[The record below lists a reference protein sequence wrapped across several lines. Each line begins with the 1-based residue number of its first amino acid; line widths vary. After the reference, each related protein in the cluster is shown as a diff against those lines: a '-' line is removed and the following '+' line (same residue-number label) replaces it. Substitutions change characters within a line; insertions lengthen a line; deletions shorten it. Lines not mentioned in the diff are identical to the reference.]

1 MTVVALPN
9 ILGDL
14 NFYASNI
21 LWVNLIYLCALVATC
36 IPFAKLISKYGV
48 KKSTMISLIALLIS
62 LLLTV
67 FAVNQYMLLLSRLI
81 QGLTCASLTS
91 GIYIMIVAGLS
102 ESDVGSGLGIVGSAG
117 YLGMLMASSFMGF
130 MIYLASWRIAFLFLV
145 PFIII
150 QLILLKNISFEEN
163 IDEKAFDIKGA
174 LLYGIIMALTTLGFE
189 SIDDNGLILILI
201 SLVIFA
207 VFLKYENNIKNPIY
221 NFKLFKDINYVIG
234 NYAALATNFSVTIA
248 VTALSFHLHYLLDID
263 EHIAGLILIISP
275 VMMVI
280 TAPYA
285 GKLSNKIDARL
296 ISAFSLLLIF
306 VSMMIYAFMD
316 RFPFEIILLSCAI
329 QGLGTGMFSAPNN
342 KFILTMVDK
351 DSLPDASSL
360 LATTKE
366 FGKILSMSIFS
377 VILSLM
383 VGNQVLGNEYLD
395 KPLFQSINIMMLIC
409 ALISLSAAL
418 LLFYSRYKYKFE
430 SNPEVVKLFTALMP
444 ERIKKRFK

>member
-189 SIDDNGLILILI
+189 SIDENGLILILI
-201 SLVIFA
+201 SLIIFA

-296 ISAFSLLLIF
+296 ISVFSLL
-306 VSMMIYAFMD
+306 
-316 RFPFEIILLSCAI
+316 
-329 QGLGTGMFSAPNN
+329 
-342 KFILTMVDK
+342 
-351 DSLPDASSL
+351 
-360 LATTKE
+360 
-366 FGKILSMSIFS
+366 
-377 VILSLM
+377 
-383 VGNQVLGNEYLD
+383 
-395 KPLFQSINIMMLIC
+395 
-409 ALISLSAAL
+409 
-418 LLFYSRYKYKFE
+418 
-430 SNPEVVKLFTALMP
+430 
-444 ERIKKRFK
+444 